1 MNTQFTNST
10 SNFSTMSASYPSIR
24 IPFIPFSMT
33 EEELTSHLVY
43 LGIGSVKSVTFKITT
58 TKKGWQSKRAF
69 IMMKEWF
76 NNPASINIRT
86 KLDNGNRAKLSYND
100 PKYFVLLKSQTY
112 YPVEDDYTI
121 SEKIYDYSTVSG
133 SDWSDSLNKTTTL
146 YSDFGANFNEDNF
159 GTESTSSNKDN
170 TQLWDQNSWQMVN
183 HDLYSMD
190 VEDIEEG
197 EIDDDI
203 YNFEPDDQQVND
215 RIATTNYLCDN
226 A

>member
-1 MNTQFTNST
+1 MNTQFTNSMP
-10 SNFSTMSASYPSIR
+10 NFSTMSINYPSIR
-24 IPFIPFSMT
+24 IPFVPFSMT

-43 LGIGSVKSVTFKITT
+43 LELGTVKSVTFKIIN
-58 TKKGWQSKRAF
+58 TKKGWKSKRAF
-69 IMMKEWF
+69 VMMGEWF
-76 NNPASINIRT
+76 LNPATDNIRA
-86 KLDNGNRAKLSYND
+86 KLHNGNRAKLNYDD

-159 GTESTSSNKDN
+159 GTASTSSNKD

-183 HDLYSMD
+183 DDLYSMN

-197 EIDDDI
+197 EVDEDL
-203 YNFEPDDQQVND
+203 YNFELDEE
-215 RIATTNYLCDN
+215 
-226 A
+226 